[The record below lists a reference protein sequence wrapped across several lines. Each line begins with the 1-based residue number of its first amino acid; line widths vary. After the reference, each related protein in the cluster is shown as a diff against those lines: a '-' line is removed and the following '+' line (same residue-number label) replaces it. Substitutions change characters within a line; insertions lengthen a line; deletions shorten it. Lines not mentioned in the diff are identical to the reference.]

1 MAEEGYNLAFIFNS
15 GSAECPRGLSCI
27 SSDLGNIIVAG
38 FEKTLKTELPLY
50 EKYSLEEFELLRQS
64 LHERHIQVVRDMKE
78 YMETKGTCNQCT
90 KYLMRS
96 VETKTA
102 LKVDELDV
110 GFWTPAGPYLKD
122 DLLPNVKGHFRG
134 RTIPIGS
141 VHYPP
146 WQVLKKDRKG
156 KIIGTS
162 GIIFEILDQ
171 ISYQMNFSYI
181 VREPADGQWG
191 IQTGGQWSGMINQL
205 INDEVVVA
213 AAAFAVSHERR
224 QVVNFTEALDIQPY
238 AFMYRRPKQLSKALL
253 FISPFTPYV
262 WLGIGVLTLLIG
274 PFLYLVHRAS
284 PYYTYTE
291 TVNQFGFFNL
301 PNCVFYCYGALLQQG
316 ALCCPWLIPAGFW
329 WPSGG
334 CLS

>member
-1 MAEEGYNLAFIFNS
+1 MDS
-15 GSAECPRGLSCI
+15 G
-27 SSDLGNIIVAG
+27 
-38 FEKTLKTELPLY
+38 
-50 EKYSLEEFELLRQS
+50 EFR
-64 LHERHIQVVRDMKE
+64 
-78 YMETKGTCNQCT
+78 
-90 KYLMRS
+90 
-96 VETKTA
+96 
-102 LKVDELDV
+102 
-110 GFWTPAGPYLKD
+110 F
-122 DLLPNVKGHFRG
+122 
-134 RTIPIGS
+134 
-141 VHYPP
+141 
-146 WQVLKKDRKG
+146 
-156 KIIGTS
+156 KIYV
-162 GIIFEILDQ
+162 FKRMILTTHL
-171 ISYQMNFSYI
+171 
-181 VREPADGQWG
+181 
-191 IQTGGQWSGMINQL
+191 QTGGQWSGMINQL

-316 ALCCPWLIPAGFW
+316 GAVLPMADSGRILVAFW
-329 WPSGG
+329 WMFVMITVIFYSGMFVAFLTAPSFEMPLESLMDLVAGKDKWNWG
-334 CLS
+334 FAAESVIETYLKETSDDELFRNCSI